1 MANDVDDVAG
11 TLYTD
16 AYEASYGGKDRGR
29 FIVTRED
36 LKKLLGV
43 SRLHPTKI
51 QELTDACLTLGLVL
65 IDMDHVFAFAEL
77 QFIDKWRKLP
87 SRLVS
92 EYADE
97 LSIDEIEEDDSTESN
112 EEPDE

>member
-1 MANDVDDVAG
+1 MNDVDDVAG

-29 FIVTRED
+29 FLVSRDD

-43 SRLHPTKI
+43 SRLHPGKI
-51 QELTDACLTLGLVL
+51 QELADACLALGLVL

-92 EYADE
+92 EYADD
-97 LSIDEIEEDDSTESN
+97 LSIDEIEEDSTESN
-112 EEPDE
+112 EETDE